1 MTEENKK
8 TSEFLYE
15 DEHVFLTEDEELFL
29 KNGPQGEPEKLC
41 NVDREGV
48 EDKVDELE
56 EAFEALEAKVQ
67 EVLSADRVDAEVIA
81 ELENEIR
88 GTAVIGDRG
97 ELLKQIENK
106 KQEALASDEEEETEE
121 AAAPEASETE
131 VAEEENGEVTDE
143 TETSEVEEETAEAE
157 ETVDVEAA
165 DESEENEEETDET
178 SAEEETE
185 AEEEEKVET
194 ETSGEEEKPAEEA
207 GDEKAEDEPSEEDPI
222 SYYKEIV
229 KKAEDL
235 AKQSDWPYVSME
247 LDNLS
252 HQWSEG
258 PDADSDKV
266 KKLFKKFNNAVD
278 SFQKRKEEHYE
289 ELNKQKQENLETK
302 KKLLEE
308 FEGIIS
314 NETWT
319 ASRRVGQMKRQWNSI
334 GPLPSGK
341 GEKLDERFE
350 ELLDIFND
358 HKVDRLVQQRQ
369 KEEDNLMLKLVVLE
383 KMEKVAESIDHTT
396 QNWKEIDEKFDDLT
410 KQWKKIGRVP
420 KEKSNHVWERYKHAQ
435 DEYYDR
441 KYKYDKKHQSKVD
454 KFSHKKEKIIEEAE
468 SLLEEKDIASAA
480 RKINK
485 LHRRW
490 KKVGNLP
497 QRLEDEL
504 WGRFKSATDAFNE
517 RKSNNQEKIRKQ
529 EEEHYQQKLELI
541 DEANAIKDTDD
552 FEKGHSKMQSLMDR
566 WKKIGPVPRKK
577 SNKIWKRFKGAMDE
591 FYDRR
596 REHFKE
602 VKEER
607 KENLEEKQEILDKL
621 RELGQHDDPIEAVEI
636 AKGLQEKFKN
646 AGYVPIKY
654 KNKMWKQY
662 REACDVIYDR
672 FRAAKSGDKF
682 DQELAK
688 ADLDPEDRNKIQKL
702 RKEFKKVKKEARELE
717 KEVLQ
722 YKEKKTYF
730 KPTSGGNS
738 LLDEVEEKINAV
750 EEKLEAKQQKMDTL
764 TEKMEDIR
772 SASDE

>member
-1 MTEENKK
+1 MTEEDKK
-8 TSEFLYE
+8 TSEFVYE
-15 DEHVFLTEDEELFL
+15 DDHVFLTEDEELFL
-29 KNGPQGEPEKLC
+29 KDGLSGNPEKIC
-41 NVDREGV
+41 DIGKEEV
-48 EDKVDELE
+48 EEKIVELQKTFSQLKTKVQDTLAGDDVDEDMLADLE
-56 EAFEALEAKVQ
+56 
-67 EVLSADRVDAEVIA
+67 D
-81 ELENEIR
+81 EIKN
-88 GTAVIGDRG
+88 TVAIGDFSKLVDQV
-97 ELLKQIENK
+97 EEKKSTITAAEEIETK
-106 KQEALASDEEEETEE
+106 KEKAAADTIEAESDDEQETVEEEK
-121 AAAPEASETE
+121 
-131 VAEEENGEVTDE
+131 
-143 TETSEVEEETAEAE
+143 ETSEADQGTTEDSEAS
-157 ETVDVEAA
+157 VDSDTE
-165 DESEENEEETDET
+165 DESEEAVGEEEISEPDEV
-178 SAEEETE
+178 AETE
-185 AEEEEKVET
+185 A
-194 ETSGEEEKPAEEA
+194 AEE
-207 GDEKAEDEPSEEDPI
+207 DEKDPVV
-222 SYYKEIV
+222 YYKEIV
-229 KKAEDL
+229 KKAKNL

-258 PDADSDKV
+258 PDVDSDEV
-266 KKLFKKFNNAVD
+266 KKLFQKFNDEVER
-278 SFQKRKEEHYE
+278 FQKRKKEHYE
-289 ELNKQKQENLETK
+289 ELNKQKKENLETK
-302 KKLLEE
+302 KTLLEE

-334 GPLPSGK
+334 GPLPSGE
-341 GEKLDERFE
+341 GEELDQRFDK
-350 ELLDIFND
+350 LLDIFND

-383 KMEKVAESIDHTT
+383 KMENVAKSIDHTT
-396 QNWKEIDEKFDDLT
+396 TDWKEIDEKFDDLT

-420 KEKSNHVWERYKHAQ
+420 KEKSNNVWERYKNAQ
-435 DEYYDR
+435 DDFYDR
-441 KYKYDKKHQSKVD
+441 KYKYDPEHQSKVD

-468 SLLEEKDIASAA
+468 TLLEANDIASAA

-517 RKSNNQEKIRKQ
+517 KKSNNQDKIHEQ
-529 EEEHYQQKLELI
+529 EEEHYQKKLELV

-552 FEKGHSKMQSLMDR
+552 FDKGHSQMQSLMDR

-607 KENLEEKQEILDKL
+607 KDNLKEKKEILEKL
-621 RELGQHDDPIEAVEI
+621 HELGQHDDPIEAVEI

-646 AGYVPIKY
+646 AGYVPIKH

-688 ADLDPEDRNKIQKL
+688 ADLNPEDRNKIQKL
-702 RKEFKKVKKEARELE
+702 RKEFKKVKKQVRDLE
-717 KEVLQ
+717 QEVLQ

-730 KPTSGGNS
+730 KPSSGGNS
-738 LLDEVEEKINAV
+738 LLDEVENKIDKA
-750 EEKLEAKQQKMDTL
+750 EQKLEAKQQKMDSL
-764 TEKMEDIR
+764 TEEMEDIR
-772 SASDE
+772 AASDD